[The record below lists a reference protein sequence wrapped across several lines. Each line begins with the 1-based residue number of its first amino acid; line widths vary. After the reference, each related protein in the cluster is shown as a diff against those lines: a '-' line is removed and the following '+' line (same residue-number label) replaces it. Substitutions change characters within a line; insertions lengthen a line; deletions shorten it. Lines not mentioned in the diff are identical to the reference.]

1 MDGVFIMGK
10 ERIIQS
16 LELGALLVLAVFFAL
31 GTALE
36 RQQQDLSDQI
46 LRLHVV
52 ANSDREE
59 DQDLKLQVRDAVLKE
74 ADRILDGVDSRDRA
88 LEKLRNNLDR
98 LETAAE
104 QTLAVQGS
112 RQEVAV
118 SLDRELF
125 GTRYYDTFALP
136 GGYYDALRVT
146 LGDGEGHNWW
156 CVVYPQICT
165 AAVSDQR
172 AVAVMGGLTED
183 QALLLAGDEPEY
195 EFRFRLLEL
204 FENIMGWLRT
214 GGEGIPA
221 SG

>member
-1 MDGVFIMGK
+1 MEKKRIMQG
-10 ERIIQS
+10 

-36 RQQQDLSDQI
+36 RQQQDLSGRL

-52 ANSDREE
+52 ANSDSEE
-59 DQDLKLQVRDAVLKE
+59 DQALKLRVRDAVLEE
-74 ADRILDGVDSRDRA
+74 ANGLLAQADSRDQA
-88 LEKLRNNLDR
+88 VGLLRENLDR

-104 QTLAVQGS
+104 QTLLAQGS
-112 RQEVAV
+112 AQTVTV
-118 SLDRELF
+118 SLERELF

-146 LGDGEGHNWW
+146 LGSGEGHNWW

-172 AVAVMGGLTED
+172 TVAVMGGLTED
-183 QALLLAGDEPEY
+183 QALLLTEEEPVY
-195 EFRFRLLEL
+195 EFRFRVLEL
-204 FENIMGWLRT
+204 FEDMMGWLRT
-214 GGEGIPA
+214 GGKGIPG

>member
-1 MDGVFIMGK
+1 MEKKRMMQG
-10 ERIIQS
+10 

-36 RQQQDLSDQI
+36 RQQQDLSGRL

-52 ANSDREE
+52 ANSDNEE
-59 DQDLKLQVRDAVLKE
+59 DQALKLRVRDAVLEE
-74 ADRILDGVDSRDRA
+74 ANGLLARADSRDQA
-88 LEKLRNNLDR
+88 VGLLRENLDR
-98 LETAAE
+98 LETAAK
-104 QTLAVQGS
+104 QTLLAQGS
-112 RQEVAV
+112 AQTVTV
-118 SLDRELF
+118 SLERELF

-146 LGDGEGHNWW
+146 LGSGEGHNWW

-172 AVAVMGGLTED
+172 TVAVMGGLTED
-183 QALLLAGDEPEY
+183 QALLLTEEEPVY
-195 EFRFRLLEL
+195 EFRFRVLEL
-204 FENIMGWLRT
+204 FEDMMGWLRT
-214 GGEGIPA
+214 GGKGIPG

>member
-1 MDGVFIMGK
+1 MTKKRMMQG
-10 ERIIQS
+10 
-16 LELGALLVLAVFFAL
+16 LELGALLMLAVFFAL

-36 RQQQDLSDQI
+36 RQQQDLSSRL

-52 ANSDREE
+52 ANSDNEE
-59 DQDLKLQVRDAVLKE
+59 DQALKLRVRDAVLEE
-74 ADRILDGVDSRDRA
+74 ANGLLAQADSRDQA
-88 LEKLRNNLDR
+88 VGLLRENLDR

-104 QTLAVQGS
+104 QTLLAQGS
-112 RQEVAV
+112 AQTVTV
-118 SLDRELF
+118 SLERELF

-146 LGDGEGHNWW
+146 LGSGEGHNWW

-172 AVAVMGGLTED
+172 TVAVMGGLTED
-183 QALLLAGDEPEY
+183 QALLLTEEEPVY
-195 EFRFRLLEL
+195 EFRFRVLEL
-204 FENIMGWLRT
+204 FEDMMGWLRT
-214 GGEGIPA
+214 GGKGIPG